1 MNLPIKPVFFTFF
14 LTLSLTTV
22 YYYFLGHLL
31 EQFFINYTFQSR
43 LNAIHFRIHF
53 RVISRGTAQNESKK
67 KTKTEREMIEGAKV
81 NIGNSAHNL
90 IYFYQHFIFVHK
102 IFPIF
107 FVFFFFFHFRLRL
120 NCKHTHARTLQ
131 FYYTLLL

>member
-1 MNLPIKPVFFTFF
+1 MQFTSGFIFGLYPEAQPKMN
-14 LTLSLTTV
+14 
-22 YYYFLGHLL
+22 
-31 EQFFINYTFQSR
+31 Q
-43 LNAIHFRIHF
+43 
-53 RVISRGTAQNESKK
+53 KK

-107 FVFFFFFHFRLRL
+107 FVFFFFHFRLRL
-120 NCKHTHARTLQ
+120 NRKHTHARTLQ